1 MSNKSD
7 FLASALDDVGDII
20 PTAKSSPNKDDD
32 LSPPNFDR
40 FLGRKTTAT
49 ETPAPPRP
57 SIGNKV
63 DKKPGLSYPPPPVHH
78 HQQPLPIPHHT
89 PLGMPRYFPGHQ
101 QQYMNQ
107 SIAATNTTGIPQYTK
122 QQLIIQPAVDMAKVS
137 DTSKPLLK
145 QESDMSA
152 LSNNSQQQYQEGSAD
167 AAAAASR
174 NSSLTNSIQTESSPL
189 PHPSELY
196 ARQRSSLSSA
206 ASALSQQLA
215 NRQKTDKAVEVHH
228 NNTIIARFRTQTECA
243 RYLRATPEA
252 VSYHCSKGGGTCNGL
267 EIKPLNADQ
276 QRFGLEQQ
284 LALGNNT
291 PYYGLFNGAT
301 QYRPAKRPQL
311 KPETVAILK
320 EWLLSPEHMDNPYP
334 NQGESEMLMEQT
346 GLDKTQLKHW
356 FNNARKRILKPLL
369 KNGGLKRGTRNN
381 YDTTTLTTTNAGSS
395 EKRKRGSIVG
405 SGGIGS
411 NEPPTVHNKKKS
423 KKRRSEGEDSLLTN
437 PSSNLTSS
445 QMQQNQQQYFHQG
458 QGLNQ
463 YDHLMASQFNAMNNM
478 SQGGMMGGNAYDH
491 DPVSNMLMSQPQ
503 MNPMM
508 VAGYGGR
515 GWGYPPA
522 AGANNSNGMYNN
534 VLAQGGN
541 IYGNNA
547 LATQAP
553 LHLPSKKK
561 NQVNTAAPLTTGA
574 AAPGDTGGATTD
586 RSQAVFKQQ
595 VATMAMTEASN
606 AFKDMEDAFAQA
618 KAILAQCQ
626 NNENDPRYM
635 EANDHAKKCQS
646 VAMFKLKVS
655 QRASEEAAT
664 AYDSYHEELTDEL
677 KDGGGGDGGKKSY
690 YIS

>member
-1 MSNKSD
+1 
-7 FLASALDDVGDII
+7 
-20 PTAKSSPNKDDD
+20 
-32 LSPPNFDR
+32 
-40 FLGRKTTAT
+40 
-49 ETPAPPRP
+49 
-57 SIGNKV
+57 
-63 DKKPGLSYPPPPVHH
+63 
-78 HQQPLPIPHHT
+78 
-89 PLGMPRYFPGHQ
+89 
-101 QQYMNQ
+101 MNQ

-122 QQLIIQPAVDMAKVS
+122 QQLIIQPAVDTMAKVS

-152 LSNNSQQQYQEGSAD
+152 LSGNSHQQYQEGSAD
-167 AAAAASR
+167 AAAVASR
-174 NSSLTNSIQTESSPL
+174 NNSLTNSIQTESSPL

-284 LALGNNT
+284 LATGNNT

-301 QYRPAKRPQL
+301 QNRPAKRPQL

-381 YDTTTLTTTNAGSS
+381 YDTTTLTTTNAGSP

-405 SGGIGS
+405 SGGVGS

-423 KKRRSEGEDSLLTN
+423 KKRRSDTGEEDSLLTN
-437 PSSNLTSS
+437 PSTNLTSS
-445 QMQQNQQQYFHQG
+445 QMQQQNNQQQYFNQGEQG
-458 QGLNQ
+458 QGMSQ

-478 SQGGMMGGNAYDH
+478 SQGGMMMGGNAYGH

-503 MNPMM
+503 GGMNPMM
-508 VAGYGGR
+508 MAGYGGMG
-515 GWGYPPA
+515 GWGYPSA
-522 AGANNSNGMYNN
+522 ASANNSNGMYNN

-541 IYGNNA
+541 IYGSNA
-547 LATQAP
+547 TSMQAP
-553 LHLPSKKK
+553 LPLPSKKK
-561 NQVNTAAPLTTGA
+561 NQGNTAAPLTTGA
-574 AAPGDTGGATTD
+574 AAPGDTGGANNTD

-677 KDGGGGDGGKKSY
+677 KDGGGGDGGKK
-690 YIS
+690 